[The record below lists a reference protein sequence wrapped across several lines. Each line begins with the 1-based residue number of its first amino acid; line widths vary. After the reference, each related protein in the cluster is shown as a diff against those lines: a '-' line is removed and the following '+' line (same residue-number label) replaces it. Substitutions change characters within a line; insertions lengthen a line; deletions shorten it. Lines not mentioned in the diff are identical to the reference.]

1 MLQEAKSFMDTLV
14 QFEEEMFTGDYEMA
28 NACDFIVFHKNKN
41 YAYGLQYDNIEKT
54 FSIVA
59 EVFEDGE
66 DSNWSHTEFLE
77 TFPVQFYNREFLTGK
92 IVGYINESIVNYQE
106 EKKNSE
112 TRASMIKRMIEHDM
126 DVYDDGLHEIQEFAQ
141 DRGFSSIVEYY
152 HSLSNERLNNI
163 AYDYFNEYE
172 PLKIIS

>member
-1 MLQEAKSFMDTLV
+1 MLQENISFMDTV
-14 QFEEEMFTGDYEMA
+14 ISFEKEMFAKDCEVA
-28 NACDFIVFHKNKN
+28 NACDHIVFMRDKN
-41 YAYGLQYDNIEKT
+41 YAYGLQYDITENT

-77 TFPVQFYNREFLTGK
+77 TFPVQFYNREFLVSK
-92 IVGYINESIVNYQE
+92 IVGYINESIINYQE

-112 TRASMIKRMIEHDM
+112 ARASMIKRMINHDK
-126 DVYDDGLHEIQEFAQ
+126 DVYADELYDIQEFAQ

-152 HSLSNERLNNI
+152 HSLSNERLNDI
-163 AYDYFNEYE
+163 AYDYFFDYE